1 MARKCLN
8 INSYDHETRGQK
20 HLKKH
25 NTNFQEE
32 KKDLLNYNLI
42 FLGALEMLVLYSI
55 IISL

>member
-8 INSYDHETRGQK
+8 INSYDHKTRGQK

-25 NTNFQEE
+25 NTNFHEE
-32 KKDLLNYNLI
+32 KRDLLNYNLI